1 MFWRKRKM
9 VLAAPRNGRAS
20 TVLPNLD
27 VKTWTSDDYRR
38 LREDMDRQRIQRLL
52 EDQRVWPDMPWPV
65 DTDEDRQLLLDAQ
78 QSIDE
83 RFAERHPVKTYSRLC
98 VLRTAAEMGGMALP
112 DVLPYIEAFHDTALA
127 AKLISQGLPLEYA
140 IALQE
145 AE

>member
-1 MFWRKRKM
+1 MFWRKRK
-9 VLAAPRNGRAS
+9 VALAAPRNGRAS
-20 TVLPNLD
+20 TVVWPTVEEMENGEHF
-27 VKTWTSDDYRR
+27 RR
-38 LREDMDRQRIQRLL
+38 LREDMDRQRLQRLL
-52 EDQRVWPDMPWPV
+52 KDQRVWPDMPWPV

-98 VLRTAAEMGGMALP
+98 TLRTAAEMGGMPLA

-145 AE
+145 TE